1 MSWREVLVVRFKPN
15 VDLAAVAVSWCLV
28 VGALATATFVITPE
42 RGVGYF
48 LVYAVVGAAGFGVAL
63 PTWWMVWRRGRTI
76 ADLGVTARRLGPS
89 LALQAL
95 FSAILYSVTLA
106 RVSLP
111 DASSLLPLVALSAC
125 IGLFEAIFWRGWVQ
139 NRLEESFGFI
149 PAVLVGSGAYA
160 LYHIGYGMGWGEI
173 GFLYLIGLLYGVTF
187 RLTRSVFILWPL
199 FQPIGQ
205 LTTLLED
212 GLDLPAIASLGFV
225 EVLVV
230 MIVVLV
236 LAWRFAARRE
246 RTATHFEGI
255 DAAVETPGSSVN

>member
-1 MSWREVLVVRFKPN
+1 MNWRGLLVVRFKPN

-42 RGVGYF
+42 RGAGYF

-63 PTWWMVWRRGRTI
+63 PTWWIVWRRGRTI
-76 ADLGVTARRLGPS
+76 ADLGVTAKRLGPS

-111 DASSLLPLVALSAC
+111 DTASVLPLVALAAC

-139 NRLEESFGFI
+139 NRLEEAFGFI
-149 PAVLVGSGAYA
+149 PAVIVGSAAYA
-160 LYHIGYGMGWGEI
+160 LYHVGYGMGWDEI
-173 GFLYLIGLLYGVTF
+173 GFLYLIGLLYGVAF
-187 RLTRSVFILWPL
+187 RFTRSVFILWPL

-212 GLDLPAIASLGFV
+212 GLELPPIASLGFV
-225 EVLVV
+225 EALIV
-230 MIVVLV
+230 MIVVLMFG
-236 LAWRFAARRE
+236 WRVAVKRE
-246 RTATHFEGI
+246 RAGVALEGVEPV
-255 DAAVETPGSSVN
+255 APAVE

>member
-1 MSWREVLVVRFKPN
+1 
-15 VDLAAVAVSWCLV
+15 
-28 VGALATATFVITPE
+28 
-42 RGVGYF
+42 
-48 LVYAVVGAAGFGVAL
+48 
-63 PTWWMVWRRGRTI
+63 
-76 ADLGVTARRLGPS
+76 
-89 LALQAL
+89 
-95 FSAILYSVTLA
+95 
-106 RVSLP
+106 
-111 DASSLLPLVALSAC
+111 LLPLVALSAC